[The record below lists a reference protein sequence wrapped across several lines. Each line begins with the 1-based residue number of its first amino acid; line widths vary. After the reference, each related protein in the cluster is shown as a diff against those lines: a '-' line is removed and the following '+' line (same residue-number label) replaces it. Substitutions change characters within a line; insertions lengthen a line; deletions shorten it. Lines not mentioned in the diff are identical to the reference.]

1 MTQGAAQQAATT
13 AATGYA
19 KRALWKLIA
28 PVAAPLLA
36 GFSLLV
42 LPLAV
47 IAGAAG
53 VEAAA
58 AAASSSMTCS
68 AGGTAATVAG
78 VDVNATQMGRAQTV
92 ANVAAALG
100 LDSYAATVAL
110 ATAQQE
116 STILMLA
123 NDGSSPQLTA
133 EQSIITSSSMDYP
146 HDGVGRDYDS
156 VNTFQQR
163 WIAGWGAV
171 AQLMDPVYAAEQFY
185 DRLVDVPNWQTIPLT
200 DAAQAVQISGY
211 PDAYA
216 QWEPFATEL
225 TAMLWPGA
233 QAAAANPGGPVGGV
247 CPGLPV
253 PPGSWIRPTDGA
265 ITSTFGPRWGSMH
278 EGVDIAGPRDT
289 PIYAAADGTVTRAE
303 CSSPDCS
310 RDGGLD
316 MPGYGNLVEVD
327 HGAGESTRYGHMSS
341 YTVTA
346 GQAVTAGALIGY
358 QGSTGNSTGVHCHF
372 ETHVNGASVDPVPF
386 MAARGVDLYVET
398 AG

>member
-1 MTQGAAQQAATT
+1 MSAVEDVART
-13 AATGYA
+13 AV
-19 KRALWKLIA
+19 KRALWRAVA
-28 PVAAPLLA
+28 PVAVPLLV
-36 GFSLLV
+36 GFTLIL
-42 LPLAV
+42 LPLLV

-53 VEAAA
+53 VGTAAETVA
-58 AAASSSMTCS
+58 AGRSMTCS
-68 AGGTAATVAG
+68 VGGTAATVAG
-78 VDVNATQMGRAQTV
+78 VQMDATQMGRAQTIT
-92 ANVAAALG
+92 NVAAALG

-116 STILMLA
+116 SRILMLA
-123 NDGSSPQLTA
+123 NDGSDPTLTA
-133 EQSIITSSSMDYP
+133 GQALITGSSLDYP
-146 HDGVGRDYDS
+146 HDGIGNNYDS

-163 WIAGWGAV
+163 WLSGWGTV

-185 DRLVDVPNWQTIPLT
+185 DRLVAVPNWQTIPLT
-200 DAAQAVQISGY
+200 QAAQAVQGSAN

-216 QWEPFATEL
+216 PWEPFGTEL
-225 TAMLWPGA
+225 TAMLWPAA
-233 QAAAANPGGPVGGV
+233 QAAAADPAGPAAGV
-247 CPGLPV
+247 CPGLAV
-253 PPGSWIRPTDGA
+253 PPGSWIRPTDGP
-265 ITSTFGPRWGSMH
+265 ITSTFGMRWGSMH

-316 MPGYGNLVEVD
+316 MPGYGNVVDID

-346 GQAVTAGALIGY
+346 GQQVTAGTLIGY

-372 ETHVNGASVDPVPF
+372 ETHVNGQPVDPVPF
-386 MAARGVDLYVET
+386 MAARGVDLFVET